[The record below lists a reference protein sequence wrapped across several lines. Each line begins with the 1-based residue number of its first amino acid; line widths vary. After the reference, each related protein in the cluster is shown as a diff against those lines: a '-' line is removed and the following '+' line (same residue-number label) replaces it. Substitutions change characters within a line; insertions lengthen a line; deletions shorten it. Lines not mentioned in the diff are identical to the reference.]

1 MKELALM
8 GGKPLIEKTDYQWPI
23 SGQDELENLASVL
36 NSGKWSRFASF
47 EQRFSKEFAKFQGGE
62 YAVCTTSGM
71 VALFCALKVLKVNP
85 GDEVIVPAFP
95 QPPALSICYDGAI
108 PIFVDIN
115 KENYCIDPDKV
126 REAITKNTKAIIVIH
141 THNTVADMDS
151 IMKISREYNIPVIED
166 CAHGHGVKCRDNGVG
181 YIGDIGIFS
190 FEQSKAMTSGEG
202 GIITTNNKHYYQDL
216 VALINLGRGPDNKKN
231 KKIIGWNF
239 RMSEFH
245 AAVLMA
251 QLNRFPSQLEEKVK
265 NIALFESLLDEM
277 NGIDYI
283 HQDKRI
289 SRSGGFLFTL
299 KYNSRFFDLIPLSI
313 FAKALRAE
321 GVLVRTRDLSY
332 NSPEVVNYLRKENIK
347 PYCPNADIVVKEV
360 LLTIPHHVFLGN
372 VDDIHNIFNA
382 ILKVKN
388 NIKELKGYSIAS
400 KVKSK
405 LLNIISI

>member
-1 MKELALM
+1 MKELALL
-8 GGKPLIEKTDYQWPI
+8 GGRPFIEKTDYQWPI
-23 SGQDELENLASVL
+23 SGQEELENIADVL

-47 EQRFSKEFAKFQGGE
+47 EQRFSKEFAKFQGGK

-115 KENYCIDPDKV
+115 QENYCIDPDKV
-126 REAITKNTKAIIVIH
+126 RESITKNTKAIIVIH
-141 THNTVADMDS
+141 THNTVVDMDS
-151 IMKISREYNIPVIED
+151 IMQISKEYNIPVIED
-166 CAHGHGVKCRDNGVG
+166 CAHGHGVKWRNSGVG

-251 QLNRFPSQLEEKVK
+251 QLHRFPSQLEKKAK
-265 NIALFESLLDEM
+265 NMALFENLLDRVD
-277 NGIDYI
+277 GVDYV
-283 HQDKRI
+283 HQDKHIGRP
-289 SRSGGFLFTL
+289 SGFLFTL
-299 KYNSRFFDLIPLSI
+299 KYDNYFFDLTPLSV
-313 FAKALRAE
+313 FVKALKAE
-321 GVLVRTRDLSY
+321 GVPVRTRDLSY
-332 NSPEVVNYLRKENIK
+332 NSPEVVNYLGKKNIK
-347 PYCPNADIVVKEV
+347 PYCPNAEFIVKEV
-360 LLTIPHHVFLGN
+360 LLTIPHHVFLGS
-372 VDDIHNIFNA
+372 VDDINNIFNA

-388 NIKELKGYSIAS
+388 NIKELKVYSIAS
-400 KVKSK
+400 KIKRKVSS
-405 LLNIISI
+405 LISI